1 MSFLD
6 KLISKIF
13 AKIKKAPTEIGAY
26 NDLFDLCR
34 NIEGEDFE
42 LSHKT
47 NKELR
52 ELVTAAIKNRYDV
65 ESFFGLYKRTLL
77 FDAPHYF
84 DPYLLYLEI
93 NRLPPERFYQPRRRV
108 LKPLVDAL
116 QELSDDKLDELFL
129 SEPPRVGKT
138 SMLMFYVT
146 WLLGRNS
153 EMSNLYSAYSDTIT
167 KAFYNGV
174 LEIIIDTDSGRD
186 SERNSCHH
194 EDRQRQ

>member
-1 MSFLD
+1 MD
-6 KLISKIF
+6 KLILKIF
-13 AKIKKAPTEIGAY
+13 AKIKKTPTEIGAY
-26 NDLFDLCR
+26 SDLFDLCR

-52 ELVTAAIKNRYDV
+52 ELVTAAIKNRYDI

-174 LEIIIDTDSGRD
+174 LEIINDPVTYLWKDVFPKAKM
-186 SERNSCHH
+186 
-194 EDRQRQ
+194 